1 MTLPQVD
8 FYLLNEHVPDGK
20 LKAACRLS
28 KKVLAQR
35 LTAYI
40 RTGDMD
46 EARRL
51 DDLLWTFDQGSFIP
65 HRLDGDH
72 SEAAPVVI
80 GREAPAEGNPEV
92 LINLG
97 GEPPGHYQAY
107 QRVAE
112 IVDALDA
119 DKQLGR
125 QRYKLY
131 KENGCRLQTHHI
143 NP

>member
-1 MTLPQVD
+1 MNSTRVD

-28 KKVLAQR
+28 KKILAQN

-40 RTGDMD
+40 HAADAD
-46 EARRL
+46 QAARL

-65 HRLDGDH
+65 HRLDGSD

-80 GREAPAEGNPEV
+80 GREPPTSDNPDV
-92 LINLG
+92 LINLDTA
-97 GEPPGHYQAY
+97 PPGQYQVY
-107 QRVAE
+107 RRVAE

-131 KENGCRLQTHHI
+131 KEHGCQLETHHI
-143 NP
+143 SP